1 MKSLFMRLKKRK
13 GFTLVECIIAMAVF
27 AAFCL
32 MVLMIASGAQ
42 KEAKLASD
50 TETEVNVL
58 LENVT
63 ADDIER
69 SYLESRSDKS
79 LNMKFSIDG
88 SSSSQDFSVSYD
100 VIEGHKNYVYCET
113 CKYFGPNTEFMDGTT
128 PLNFKPWDDPALTG
142 DNMNYKCPE
151 CGTTI
156 SGSADFL
163 KCVDCGISANYK
175 SSNDKFDKEKDWT
188 YQPGS
193 GAFICNACGGGNVV
207 HKFYDLGYVEN
218 AKVSVSGMFANAI
231 RYGKVKPPSQ
241 ETVIEVKDDVSGP
254 NPDSKAFVHVKYSVP
269 RRGGGEY
276 VPTSNT
282 NEFNPNNV
290 GKYTITIK
298 GVTKVDDGTPHKTGV
313 TIRLPE
319 GYIVSDFNSS
329 SGKSTYSI
337 AADGKIQISYLS
349 SDATGPA
356 GEQDTIT
363 FTLRNEKTGFS
374 FDYDYQNVVRESD
387 SAIVTGLAAYW
398 FGLSG
403 NNNGATWPITTP

>member
-42 KEAKLASD
+42 KETKLAND
-50 TETEVNVL
+50 IETEVNVL

-142 DNMNYKCPE
+142 DNMNYKCPQCE
-151 CGTTI
+151 TEI
-156 SGSADFL
+156 KGSSDFL
-163 KCVDCGISANYK
+163 VCQDCGLSGDYK
-175 SSNDKFDKEKDWT
+175 SSNDKFDKTKIWT

-218 AKVSVSGMFANAI
+218 ANVSVSGMVANAI

-254 NPDSKAFVHVKYSVP
+254 NPDSKAYVHVKYSV
-269 RRGGGEY
+269 GG
-276 VPTSNT
+276 VTPTGNT
-282 NEFNPNNV
+282 NVFNPNNI
-290 GKYTITIK
+290 GTYTITIS
-298 GVTKVDDGTPHKTGV
+298 GVTKVDDDDAHKTSV

-319 GYIVSDFNSS
+319 GYIVSDFKSS
-329 SGKSTYSI
+329 SGKSSYTV
-337 AADGKIQISYLS
+337 AADGKVQISYLS
-349 SDATGPA
+349 SDADGTV
-356 GEQDTIT
+356 GESDTIT
-363 FTLRNEKTGFS
+363 FSLRNEKTGFS
-374 FDYDYQNVVRESD
+374 FDYDYQNVKRESD
-387 SAIVTGLAAYW
+387 SKVVTGLAAYW

-403 NNNGATWPITTP
+403 NNSGTTWPIPTTP